1 MELALSPYSGAALD
15 SLKRSRSFFSATL
28 HIECFPPWRVC
39 QSADS
44 DFSVRGIPQSQGPVS
59 RVACGGLA
67 RECGLPKGA
76 FQMEFEGDLQPPE
89 QVGKLLL
96 TLKGQ
101 KELE

>member
-15 SLKRSRSFFSATL
+15 SLRRCGSFLCDPS
-28 HIECFPPWRVC
+28 HVECFPPWRVC

-44 DFSVRGIPQSQGPVS
+44 DFNVRGIPQSQGPVS

-76 FQMEFEGDLQPPE
+76 FQMEFEGDLQPPDR
-89 QVGKLLL
+89 VGKLLL